1 MFVEYLLERSY
12 QSDKET
18 LLAVAQERY
27 LGQKQP
33 MLRLLLELD
42 VLSRVCSKLDVE
54 CHYDNADRVILIPNM
69 LSNTGSEMLVRINN
83 AAAMMNEVLKGMVS
97 SLSSSIANFT
107 NNYVSPVT
115 NKPIKHMADML
126 LMDTYLRNCMLEEIG
141 VIPYSFYNK
150 PLISHYPDF
159 MQTAKMTVD
168 LHEKHNRGNEAYN
181 SYEDEDF
188 KPLYNDAKIGI
199 ESAKVTKNED
209 LLALDICTRVLDLL
223 GSTTEY
229 FTYEER
235 MNYNSAHHAM
245 RNSPYSA
252 CVFLYEIFD
261 VIKSINAYPLED
273 IIRDTMKFIEENR
286 SLLSLMNAYSKHL
299 TWYSKDIKGS
309 TYGLIHHYLKNQSK
323 LVVEQGHKK
332 LPEDIHFVLDHDG
345 LMDENYILRKNII
358 LTTTYRDDDTVLR
371 AVFKQFDSAIE
382 FYSRVE
388 EWAKEKSN
396 ATPIADISINKNL
409 PLFHNPNLDTD
420 LDFRKYRASLVSG

>member
-1 MFVEYLLERSY
+1 MFVEYFLERSY
-12 QSDKET
+12 QSDKEA

-42 VLSRVCSKLDVE
+42 VLSRVCSKLDAE
-54 CHYDNADRVILIPNM
+54 CYYDNSDRVVLIPNM

-83 AAAMMNEVLKGMVS
+83 VAAMMNEVLKGMVS
-97 SLSSSIANFT
+97 SLSSSIAGFT

-115 NKPIKHMADML
+115 NKPIKHMADVL
-126 LMDTYLRNCMLEEIG
+126 LMDTYLRNCALEETG
-141 VIPYSFYNK
+141 VVPYSFYNK

-168 LHEKHNRGNEAYN
+168 LHEKHSRGNEAYN
-181 SYEDEDF
+181 SYEEEAF

-199 ESAKVTKNED
+199 ESAMVTKNED

-223 GSTTEY
+223 GGATED

-235 MNYNSAHHAM
+235 TNYNNAYQGMQS
-245 RNSPYSA
+245 SPYSA
-252 CVFLYEIFD
+252 CLFLYEIFD
-261 VIKSINAYPLED
+261 VIKSLNAYPLED
-273 IIRDTMKFIEENR
+273 IIQDTMKFIEENR
-286 SLLSLMNAYSKHL
+286 SLLSLMNAYSKQL
-299 TWYSKDIKGS
+299 TWYSKDVKGS

-323 LVVEQGHKK
+323 LAAEQGHKK
-332 LPEDIHFVLDHDG
+332 LPEDIHYVLDHDG
-345 LMDENYILRKNII
+345 LMDETYILRKNII

-371 AVFKQFDSAIE
+371 AVFKQFDSAVE

-388 EWAKEKSN
+388 EWAKENNN
-396 ATPIADISINKNL
+396 ATPIADISIKKNL
-409 PLFHNPNLDTD
+409 PLFHNPNLDAD
-420 LDFRKYRASLVSG
+420 LDFRKYRASLVND